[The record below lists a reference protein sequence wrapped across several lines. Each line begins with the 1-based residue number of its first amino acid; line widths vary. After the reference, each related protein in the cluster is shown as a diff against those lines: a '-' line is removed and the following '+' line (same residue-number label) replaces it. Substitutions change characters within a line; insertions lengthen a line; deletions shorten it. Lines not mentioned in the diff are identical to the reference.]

1 MCAEIESGCFTALV
15 LIRLLQF
22 LFPVL
27 RVCLILRKR
36 KFNKKKLQFSEFEFI
51 LDLVF

>member
-27 RVCLILRKR
+27 RVCLILRK